1 MNNQCAI
8 FSTAYFPPIGY
19 FKALSR
25 HGGHGLLLLEA
36 HENYRKQSWRNRCN
50 ILSANGELSLSIPV
64 TVGEDRS
71 IRSVLIDYSKDW
83 LRQHQRALVSAY
95 NSTPFFEYYQDDI
108 FAVMESGETHLFDFN
123 LNIIRC
129 VARLAGLRLD
139 LRLTEAYIDM
149 RQVEAVQTVHKEQAG
164 QDNQAGQVACL
175 SSILDL
181 RATFDPKKKELSA
194 AYATAP
200 YYQVF
205 SEKFGFVPDLSI
217 LDLLFNEGPN
227 SYSFL

>member
-1 MNNQCAI
+1 MNRKCAI

-25 HGGHGLLLLEA
+25 HGGDGLLLLEA

-50 ILSANGELSLSIPV
+50 ILSANGVLPLSIPV

-71 IRSVLIDYSKDW
+71 IRSVQIDYSKDW

-95 NSTPFFEYYQDDI
+95 NSTPFFEYYMDDI
-108 FAVMESGETHLFDFN
+108 FAVMECGETHLFDFN

-129 VARLAGLRLD
+129 VARLAGLRMD
-139 LRLTEAYIDM
+139 LQLTEEYLGAEDI
-149 RQVEAVQTVHKEQAG
+149 RPNLNQASG
-164 QDNQAGQVACL
+164 QDSDMESGEAPIMEVT
-175 SSILDL
+175 DL

-194 AYATAP
+194 AYETAP

-205 SEKFGFVPDLSI
+205 SGKFGFVPGLSI

>member
-1 MNNQCAI
+1 MNNRSTI

-19 FKALSR
+19 FKALSC
-25 HGGHGLLLLEA
+25 HGDGLLLLEA

-50 ILSANGELSLSIPV
+50 ILSANGELSLSVPV

-71 IRSVLIDYSKDW
+71 IRSVRIDYSKDW

-95 NSTPFFEYYQDDI
+95 NSTPFFEYYMDDI
-108 FAVMESGETHLFDFN
+108 FSVMESGEEHLFDFN
-123 LNIIRC
+123 LNIIKC
-129 VARLAGLRLD
+129 VARFAGLCLD
-139 LRLTEAYIDM
+139 LKLTDRYLDLKQMETA
-149 RQVEAVQTVHKEQAG
+149 HS
-164 QDNQAGQVACL
+164 DNQQIV
-175 SSILDL
+175 DL
-181 RATFDPKKKELSA
+181 RSTFDPKKKEFA
-194 AYATAP
+194 TAYETAP

-205 SEKFGFVPDLSI
+205 SEKFGFVPGLSI